1 MRIIPNFP
9 EQVRKHPWKSI
20 GEFALRLLGFVG
32 IPFILFSGLLLISEN
47 QYHQEAA
54 NSYSKRME
62 KVLGRVSVKADKIQN
77 FNSSFKALSQIK
89 FCSSVFY
96 KRLQQIIEGKEHA
109 LEVYLFNEKKKCITV
124 PFLPKPA
131 KFVANKFLKAVFSKK
146 IRKSD
151 KKWIKSFSGYGNT
164 HKLLRSLKNCLISFK
179 GSEGRTHVGLFV
191 CRSANKLAGYA
202 LVFLKAREISS
213 DELLDE
219 VIAAE
224 NVKNLKEYKIGWW
237 DPVKPD
243 QLNPKIEKWD
253 ADLLATLQ
261 QLPIGIKRFKCK
273 ELNAVKSIN
282 NDGATIFC
290 VARHKVTK
298 SPILTKIEFSLKL
311 LAVIVSLIFLLF
323 FVGFKPFKLGLRLK
337 IIMLFAFG
345 AGVSIAVLIS
355 TGLIDRDN
363 LEAVLLEEYRNKN
376 IEMLLRTDEGLL
388 KEYSQLDKAYHEHIS
403 NFSKTNFTEFKS
415 SVKKLNKLFENFPG
429 YIDNLFVAG
438 KEGEICFRKEIKPA
452 GYKVN
457 EIYSQ
462 GILETCMGK
471 FGNSSSSSRS
481 QHAKIINSSGRMFYR
496 ELILRYAGNV
506 TNLSVI
512 DNFIPVY
519 IDLISDSADK
529 IMALICAFHSSSGI
543 QRSYLYKIS
552 KCLEKEVSAEDPRLV
567 AIPIKEGADWPAFPK
582 RRTAKVEI
590 LKELAETALSTG
602 IPVHRVGVIQGKK
615 YLFSGIKG
623 SNIDGYALIAAQP
636 YVPIKNKISKINRK
650 IVFLSVA
657 ILGTGLLLGWITSTL
672 LLVPLK
678 KVNKGLF
685 ALNQGNF
692 RHRIKSNELEE
703 FSRMSQTFNK
713 TLEGLLELQVAK
725 GIQELLWPEK
735 SISGPGW
742 ELDGKCRTAT
752 ELGGDHFEW
761 FELEDG
767 RVLITIGDVAGHGVA
782 SAMVQAS
789 TKIWMALKA
798 YESTDPAVILSEIN
812 RLHVSQGVKKLP
824 MLCWMGI
831 FCPKTKKIEYASA
844 GASYPV
850 FVDINGESQH
860 LKLPG
865 MPLGIR
871 KKLPLKNMI
880 LDMSQGGSLILYTD
894 GIIECTDANN
904 NMLGF
909 ERFLEYCKQTA
920 DLSAG
925 DAISRLF
932 KLGDDWSLGQRG
944 DDQTLVV
951 LKVDPAK
958 EGAADE

>member
-1 MRIIPNFP
+1 MRILPNFP
-9 EQVRKHPWKSI
+9 EEVRKHPWKSI
-20 GEFALRLLGFVG
+20 VEFTLRLLGFIG
-32 IPFILFSGLLLISEN
+32 IPFILFSGLLLISEE
-47 QYHQEAA
+47 QYHQEAT
-54 NSYSKRME
+54 NSDSKRME
-62 KVLGRVSVKADKIQN
+62 KVLGRVSVKGDIVQN
-77 FNSSFKALSQIK
+77 FNSSFNALAQIK
-89 FCSSVFY
+89 FRSDTFF
-96 KRLQQIIEGKEHA
+96 KRLQQIIKGKEQA
-109 LEVYLFNEKKKCITV
+109 LEVYLFNEKKKCLTV

-146 IRKSD
+146 VRKSD
-151 KKWIKSFSGYGNT
+151 LKWVKSFAGYGKT
-164 HKLLRSLKNCLISFK
+164 HKLLRSLKNRLIAFK
-179 GSEGRTHVGLFV
+179 GSEGRSHVGLFL
-191 CRSANKLAGYA
+191 CENNNKLAGYI
-202 LVFLKAREISS
+202 LVFLKKRKISPNR
-213 DELLDE
+213 LLDT
-219 VIAAE
+219 VIAE
-224 NVKNLKEYKIGWW
+224 ESIKNLKDFKIGWW
-237 DPVKPD
+237 DPVNPD
-243 QLNPKIEKWD
+243 QLNPKAEKWD
-253 ADLLATLQ
+253 PGLLSVLQ
-261 QLPIGIKRFKCK
+261 QLPIGIKRFQCK
-273 ELNAVKSIN
+273 GLNAVKAIN

-290 VARHKVTK
+290 VARRRITG
-298 SPILTKIEFSLKL
+298 SPVLAKIGFSLKL
-311 LAVIVSLIFLLF
+311 LSVVIGLIFLLF
-323 FVGFKPFKLGLRLK
+323 FVGFQPFKIGLRLK

-345 AGVSIAVLIS
+345 AGVSIAVLIG
-355 TGLIDRDN
+355 TGLVDRDN

-388 KEYSQLDKAYHEHIS
+388 KEYSQLNKAYGEHLS
-403 NFSKTNFTEFKS
+403 AFSRQSFSEFKKS
-415 SVKKLNKLFENFPG
+415 AKNLNKLFKNFPG

-438 KEGEICFRKEIKPA
+438 KDGTICYRKEIKPA
-452 GYKVN
+452 GYRVN
-457 EIYSQ
+457 EIYAH

-471 FGNSSSSSRS
+471 IANSTSPQRG

-496 ELILRYAGNV
+496 ELMLRYAGKV

-519 IDLISDSADK
+519 INLISDPADK

-543 QRSYLYKIS
+543 QRNYLYNIS
-552 KCLEKEVSAEDPRLV
+552 KSLEKELSAEDSRLV

-590 LKELAETALSTG
+590 LKELAETAISTG
-602 IPVHRVGVIQGKK
+602 IPVHRIGVILGQK

-636 YVPIKNKISKINRK
+636 YAPIKNKISKLNRR
-650 IVFLSVA
+650 IVILSVA
-657 ILGTGLLLGWITSTL
+657 ILGTGLLLGWVTSTL

-678 KVNKGLF
+678 KVNQGLF

-703 FSRMSQTFNK
+703 FSQMSRTFNK
-713 TLEGLLELQVAK
+713 TLEGLLELRVAK

-767 RVLITIGDVAGHGVA
+767 RILITIGDVAGHGVA

-798 YESTDPAVILSEIN
+798 YESTDPAVVLSEIN

-831 FCPKTKKIEYASA
+831 FCPETKKIEYASA

-850 FVDINGESQH
+850 FVDMSGESQH

-871 KKLPLKNMI
+871 KKLPLKNMV

-894 GIIECTDANN
+894 GIIECTDSSN

-920 DLSAG
+920 NLSAS
-925 DAISRLF
+925 DAIARLF
-932 KLGDDWSLGQRG
+932 QLGDDWSPGQRD
-944 DDQTLVV
+944 DDQTLVI

-958 EGAADE
+958 EEAADE